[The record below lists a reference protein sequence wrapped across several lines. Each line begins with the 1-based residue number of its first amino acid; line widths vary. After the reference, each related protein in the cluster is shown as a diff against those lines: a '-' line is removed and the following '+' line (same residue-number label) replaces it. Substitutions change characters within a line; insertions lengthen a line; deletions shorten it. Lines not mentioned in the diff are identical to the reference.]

1 MKLTLRKIRSYEMD
15 SATACWVSTL
25 PDERIISSVSGAG
38 MVNSF
43 TKTRGVLHKERIQSF
58 YQKGAAAVRL
68 LDVKTYWR

>member
-25 PDERIISSVSGAG
+25 SDERIISSVSGAG

-43 TKTRGVLHKERIQSF
+43 TKTRGVL
-58 YQKGAAAVRL
+58 A
-68 LDVKTYWR
+68 